1 MIHQLRFFA
10 ASALF
15 ALAAPAAAQP
25 ISAAEQ
31 AQIDALVTKTLAET
45 KVPSASIALVRD
57 GKIVLAKAYGR
68 AAPTISV
75 ARADLP
81 YQIASNSKQFTAM
94 ALLLL
99 EDEGKLS
106 LDDKVSKWLPG
117 ISGGDTIAVRQLLSH
132 TSGLQDFWPQ
142 DYSFEAMT
150 RPVRPQGIVDRWA
163 KKPLDY
169 APGTRW
175 QYSNTGYVVAGM
187 ILEKA
192 AGEPMLSYLGRKIFA
207 PLGMHPISLDD
218 SNGPT
223 FPAGHHRNALGPVR
237 VATPAARGWLWAAGE
252 LSMTAEDLAKW
263 DVARLNRSLVPADD
277 WAAQEAPVHLADGTS
292 NGYGLGVSSGTAD
305 GRRYINH
312 GGESV
317 GFLSENTV
325 YPDDRAAVVVLTN
338 ADFGDVTD
346 PLTTGLT
353 DILLHRAAPASTVE
367 TDRVADVR
375 ALYDAIASGTF
386 DKAKLTDNANFYF
399 DKTTLGD
406 YRSTLGPL
414 GAATSVTMLGT
425 PRLRGGFVKRRYRIV
440 AGGKTLSLNTYAE
453 PGTKGR
459 WEQFIVSPE

>member
-1 MIHQLRFFA
+1 
-10 ASALF
+10 
-15 ALAAPAAAQP
+15 
-25 ISAAEQ
+25 
-31 AQIDALVTKTLAET
+31 
-45 KVPSASIALVRD
+45 
-57 GKIVLAKAYGR
+57 
-68 AAPTISV
+68 
-75 ARADLP
+75 
-81 YQIASNSKQFTAM
+81 
-94 ALLLL
+94 
-99 EDEGKLS
+99 
-106 LDDKVSKWLPG
+106 
-117 ISGGDTIAVRQLLSH
+117 
-132 TSGLQDFWPQ
+132 
-142 DYSFEAMT
+142 
-150 RPVRPQGIVDRWA
+150 
-163 KKPLDY
+163 
-169 APGTRW
+169 
-175 QYSNTGYVVAGM
+175 
-187 ILEKA
+187 
-192 AGEPMLSYLGRKIFA
+192 MLSYLGRKIFA
-207 PLGMHPISLDD
+207 PLGMHPIILDD

-453 PGTKGR
+453 PGARGR